1 VTTSAAPR
9 ARDRKATIVA
19 AAAELF
25 AARGFAG
32 TAIDEIGARVGITGP
47 AIYRHFRGKDAL
59 LAAVVMDTVDAF
71 AVSGAAVAAGHE
83 RLVEDAVAVAL
94 DGPARLVTYVRERHR
109 LAGDARDALARGERR
124 LYRPWRDAIRA
135 ANPGLAPGEVAVR
148 QRAVLTAMSAV
159 GARPQSV
166 PRPRL
171 ERLLVESMVAVLSV
185 PPVPAPVSVLAPTP
199 ARGSAPRPPGPPA
212 RWSVPPSRRDRIL
225 AEALHLFR
233 ERGYHGVGMDE
244 IGRAAGVSGPT
255 IYFHYDSKG
264 DLLADA
270 FDRAGARVA
279 AAVHDSVAGA
289 ASASDALDRLAAS
302 YLEIAAASGDL
313 ILVTSREAAALAES
327 DRPRLARR
335 RGEVLGTWAAVVR
348 ELRPDLDEGAVRAV
362 VAGVHA
368 LMNQTAY
375 ALGDA
380 REGVPLV
387 RAWCLGRPAWMLTSV

>member
-9 ARDRKATIVA
+9 ARNRKATIVA

-32 TAIDEIGARVGITGP
+32 TAVDEIGARVGITGP

-59 LAAVVMDTVDAF
+59 LAAVVMDTVEAF
-71 AVSGAAVAAGHE
+71 AVSDAAVAAGHE
-83 RLVEDAVAVAL
+83 RLVEEAVAVAL

-109 LAGDARDALARGERR
+109 LAGEAREALARGERR

-135 ANPGLAPGEVAVR
+135 ANPGLAADAIAVR

-159 GARPQSV
+159 AARPQSV
-166 PRPRL
+166 GRPRL
-171 ERLLVESMVAVLSV
+171 DRLLVKSMVAVLSV
-185 PPVPAPVSVLAPTP
+185 PPVEVPDSAPTS
-199 ARGSAPRPPGPPA
+199 ASAPAGPPA
-212 RWSVPPSRRDRIL
+212 GWSVPPSRRDRIL
-225 AEALHLFR
+225 AEALRLFR
-233 ERGYHGVGMDE
+233 SRDYHGVGMDE

-279 AAVHDSVAGA
+279 AAVHDSVSGA

-302 YLEIAAASGDL
+302 YLEIAAGSGDL

-335 RGEVLGTWAAVVR
+335 RGEVLDTWVAVVR

-362 VAGVHA
+362 VGGVLP
-368 LMNQTAY
+368 LMDQAAY

-387 RAWCLGRPAWMLTSV
+387 RAWCLGRSAGPGGC